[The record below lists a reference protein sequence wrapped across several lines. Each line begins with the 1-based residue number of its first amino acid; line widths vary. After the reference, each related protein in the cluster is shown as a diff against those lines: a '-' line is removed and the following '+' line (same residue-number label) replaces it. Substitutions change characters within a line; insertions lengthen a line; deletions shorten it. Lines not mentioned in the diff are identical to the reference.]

1 MNGVTILEE
10 HLCRLLSLGAFIGTT
25 VFCLLMC
32 CTGIL
37 IIQWIYKKD
46 KSCNKE
52 SIKYSS
58 TAATVIICIVFVG
71 FIILQLLS
79 YNDTHI
85 EYTIKVDDSA
95 SFNQVYDKYE
105 ILSESDNIYRVKEK

>member
-10 HLCRLLSLGAFIGTT
+10 HLCRALSLEAFISTT

-32 CTGIL
+32 CAGIF
-37 IIQWIYKKD
+37 IIWRVCDKD
-46 KSCNKE
+46 
-52 SIKYSS
+52 SIKKTNTIGS
-58 TAATVIICIVFVG
+58 TVVFCIVLVG
-71 FIILQLLS
+71 FVVLQLFA
-79 YNDTHI
+79 YNDTRI